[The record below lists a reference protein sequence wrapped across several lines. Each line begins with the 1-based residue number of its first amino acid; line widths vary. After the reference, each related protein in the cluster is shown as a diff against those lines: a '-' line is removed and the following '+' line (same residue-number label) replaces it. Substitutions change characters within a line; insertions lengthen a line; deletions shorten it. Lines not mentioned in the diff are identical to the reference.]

1 MGLLKAGIG
10 ALSGVLADSW
20 RDYFYTDAFSDGILA
35 VKARKRVDGKSSN
48 TKGSDNIITN
58 GSIISVNDGQ
68 CALVVDGGK
77 VAEVCAEPGEFV
89 YDSSTQPSIF
99 SGNLGDSIKAT
110 FSEIG
115 KRFTFGGQAA
125 TDQRVYYINT
135 KEVMNNRYGTAT
147 PIPFRV
153 VDRNIGLDV
162 DVELR
167 CNGEYS
173 YRISNPVLFYT
184 NVCANFTDTFPASK
198 IDSMLKSE
206 IVTALQPALGKISD
220 QGVRPSSLPSHTM
233 EICDALSEILS
244 KKWGDL
250 RGITLSS
257 FNLNP
262 VSMSK
267 EDQDLIKDL
276 QKTAV
281 MRDPGMAAAHLT
293 QAQGEAMK
301 TAAGNAG
308 GAAMGFFGMNMAQQT
323 GGINAGNLYGM
334 AAQNAAAQQQA
345 AQQQAAQQQS
355 AQAAANSWKCSCG
368 QVNTGNF
375 CMGCGAKKPEKGGA
389 WTCSCGASNQG
400 KFCTNCGKP
409 KPAGVPLYK
418 CDKCGWEPE
427 DPTNPPKF
435 CPECGD
441 PFDANDI
448 V

>member
-20 RDYFYTDAFSDGILA
+20 RDYFYVDAFRDGILA
-35 VKARKRVDGKSSN
+35 VKAHKRTGGKSSN

-68 CALVVDGGK
+68 CALIVDGGK

-135 KEVMNNRYGTAT
+135 KEVMGNRYGTAT

-184 NVCANFTDTFPASK
+184 NVCANFEDTFPTSK

-276 QKTAV
+276 QRTAV

-308 GAAMGFFGMNMAQQT
+308 GAAMGFYGMNMAQQA

-334 AAQNAAAQQQA
+334 AAQNAVVQQAAAQQQA
-345 AQQQAAQQQS
+345 SQQQN
-355 AQAAANSWKCSCG
+355 AANSWKCSCG
-368 QVNTGNF
+368 QTNTGNF
-375 CMGCGAKKPEKGGA
+375 CMSCGAKKPEKGGS

-400 KFCTNCGKP
+400 KFCTSCGKP

>member
-20 RDYFYTDAFSDGILA
+20 RDYFYSEAFPSEVLA
-35 VKARKRVDGKSSN
+35 VKARKRVGDKSSN

-68 CALVVDGGK
+68 CALIVDGGK

-89 YDSSTQPSIF
+89 YDSSSQPSIF
-99 SGNLGDSIKAT
+99 SGNLGDSIKKT
-110 FSEIG
+110 FNEIG

-125 TDQRVYYINT
+125 TDQRVYYVNT
-135 KEVMNNRYGTAT
+135 KEVMGNRYGTAT
-147 PIPFRV
+147 PVPFRV

-162 DVELR
+162 DVSLR

-173 YRISNPVLFYT
+173 YRITNPVLFYT
-184 NVCANFTDTFPASK
+184 NVCGNFSDTFRASE
-198 IDSMLKSE
+198 IDSMLKTE

-220 QGVRPSSLPSHTM
+220 SGVRPSSLPSHTM

-308 GAAMGFFGMNMAQQT
+308 GAAMGFYGMNMAQQA

-334 AAQNAAAQQQA
+334 AAQQQMQQQAQQQA
-345 AQQQAAQQQS
+345 QQAAAPS
-355 AQAAANSWKCSCG
+355 ADSWKCSCG
-368 QVNTGNF
+368 VSNTGKF
-375 CMGCGAKKPEKGGA
+375 CTSCGAKKPEKGGS
-389 WTCSCGASNQG
+389 WTCSCGAANQG

-427 DPTNPPKF
+427 DPTKPPKF

>member
-20 RDYFYTDAFSDGILA
+20 RDYFYAEAFPSEVLA
-35 VKARKRVDGKSSN
+35 VKAHKRTGDKSSN

-68 CALVVDGGK
+68 CALIVDGGK

-89 YDSSTQPSIF
+89 YDSSSQPSIF
-99 SGNLGDSIKAT
+99 SGNLGDSIKKT
-110 FSEIG
+110 FNEIG

-125 TDQRVYYINT
+125 TDQRVYYVNT
-135 KEVMNNRYGTAT
+135 KEVMGNRYGTAT

-162 DVELR
+162 DVSLR

-173 YRISNPVLFYT
+173 YRITNPVLFYT
-184 NVCANFTDTFPASK
+184 NVCGNFSDTFRSSE
-198 IDSMLKSE
+198 IDSMLKTE

-220 QGVRPSSLPSHTM
+220 SGVRPSSLPSHTM

-308 GAAMGFFGMNMAQQT
+308 GAAMGFYGMNMAQQA

-334 AAQNAAAQQQA
+334 AAQQQMQQQAQQQA
-345 AQQQAAQQQS
+345 QQAAAPS
-355 AQAAANSWKCSCG
+355 ADSWKCSCG
-368 QVNTGNF
+368 ASNTGKF
-375 CMGCGAKKPEKGGA
+375 CTSCGAKKPEKGGS
-389 WTCSCGASNQG
+389 WTCSCGAANQG

-427 DPTNPPKF
+427 DPTKPPKF

>member
-20 RDYFYTDAFSDGILA
+20 RDYFYAEAFSSGILA
-35 VKARKRVDGKSSN
+35 AKAHKRVGSKSSN
-48 TKGSDNIITN
+48 TKGADNIITN

-68 CALVVDGGK
+68 CALIVDGGK

-99 SGNLGDSIKAT
+99 SGDLGENIKNT

-125 TDQRVYYINT
+125 TDQRVYYVNT
-135 KEVMNNRYGTAT
+135 KEIVGNRYGTAT

-162 DVELR
+162 DVSLR

-173 YRISNPVLFYT
+173 YRITNPVLFYT
-184 NVCANFTDTFPASK
+184 NVCGNFAESYAASNL
-198 IDSMLKSE
+198 DSMLKTE

-220 QGVRPSSLPSHTM
+220 SGVRPSSLPSHTM

-250 RGITLSS
+250 RGITLAS
-257 FNLNP
+257 FNMNP
-262 VSMSK
+262 VSLSK

-308 GAAMGFFGMNMAQQT
+308 GAAMGFYGMNMAQQA

-334 AAQNAAAQQQA
+334 AAQQQAQQQA
-345 AQQQAAQQQS
+345 QMPSVQPQAAS
-355 AQAAANSWKCSCG
+355 GSWKCSCG
-368 QVNTGNF
+368 ATNTGKF
-375 CMGCGAKKPEKGGA
+375 CTSCGAKKPEKGGS

-409 KPAGVPLYK
+409 KPAGVPQYK